1 MQTPGPLFTL
11 HTLFR
16 CWFALNC
23 AINEMNWRGKNQINR
38 NKMITNASYII
49 IDPVAKRKMERK
61 GGKKRTHWSH
71 NNSIDFHNLQS
82 SHVLFRCDY
91 TTFFS
96 IIFSSSYS
104 FHIFLS
110 LGGYLWNWYS
120 CIEPYLYSP
129 YIECAESWMKSYKLS
144 VSRLL
149 DSCSDQTHS
158 QTKQDETRQ
167 NKTWRFEWWWN
178 QYLSHPNRCRISN
191 E

>member
-1 MQTPGPLFTL
+1 MQTPRPLFTL

-71 NNSIDFHNLQS
+71 NNSTDFHNLQS

-91 TTFFS
+91 HFFLDHFFFFLFFS
-96 IIFSSSYS
+96 YFSFSRWLFMELIFMHWTVSLFTIYWMRWELNEIIQ
-104 FHIFLS
+104 
-110 LGGYLWNWYS
+110 
-120 CIEPYLYSP
+120 
-129 YIECAESWMKSYKLS
+129 IECEPLVRFMFRSNTLTNKARRNK
-144 VSRLL
+144 
-149 DSCSDQTHS
+149 
-158 QTKQDETRQ
+158 TKQ
-167 NKTWRFEWWWN
+167 NMAIWMVVK
-178 QYLSHPNRCRISN
+178 PIS
-191 E
+191 